1 MSSVARFCSKPE
13 QQHWTVVKRIMRY
26 LNGTINLVLLYT
38 IKSSEDSA
46 KCVEYS
52 DADWAGDLSD
62 RKSTSGYVF
71 QMSGAAITWRSKK
84 QSCVAISTAEAEYMA
99 LACAA
104 QEAVWLQQLI
114 SDLKNKPAGAIMIYE
129 DNQSAIAMSEN
140 PQFHG
145 RAKHVDIKFH
155 FIRELLEKE
164 RVTLKFCPSENMIA
178 DMLTK
183 GLGKGKLQNF
193 RDMIGLEEFDGC

>member
-1 MSSVARFCSKPE
+1 
-13 QQHWTVVKRIMRY
+13 MRY

-52 DADWAGDLSD
+52 DADWPGDLSD

-129 DNQSAIAMSEN
+129 NNQSAIAMSEN

-155 FIRELLEKE
+155 FIREFLEKE
-164 RVTLKFCPSENMIA
+164 KVTLKFCPSENMIA